1 MARACRL
8 TQAKHSAL
16 CPAQSKRSGGSRCT
30 RQARTEDRAALRPV
44 AENGS
49 SLPSMDSAATR
60 LHGSPGSGPGLAT
73 HELGTLAGSRP
84 SSNAP
89 VPSTEKWDQSRVIC
103 TPALPVCC
111 VCSRGLCEPQSAKP
125 TSATACRGARLRPG
139 RKSYRPAWLGGWG
152 LAAVQGPWALQTKP
166 CSYQGLVTRGSPLRL
181 YVEAV
186 CGQSHGKPKS
196 ERKMTK
202 GEREKST
209 EDRVGQSVPGK

>member
-1 MARACRL
+1 MR
-8 TQAKHSAL
+8 
-16 CPAQSKRSGGSRCT
+16 PA
-30 RQARTEDRAALRPV
+30 
-44 AENGS
+44 AENGG
-49 SLPSMDSAATR
+49 SLAIDGQRGDPAVRQPQARPRTGHSR
-60 LHGSPGSGPGLAT
+60 
-73 HELGTLAGSRP
+73 AGDTVRVTSQFQR
-84 SSNAP
+84 P

-111 VCSRGLCEPQSAKP
+111 VRSRGLCEPQSAKP
-125 TSATACRGARLRPG
+125 TSATACCRARLRRG
-139 RKSYRPAWLGGWG
+139 RKSYRPAWLGGRG
-152 LAAVQGPWALQTKP
+152 LAAVQGPWALETKP
-166 CSYQGLVTRGSPLRL
+166 CSYQGLVTRGSPLCL